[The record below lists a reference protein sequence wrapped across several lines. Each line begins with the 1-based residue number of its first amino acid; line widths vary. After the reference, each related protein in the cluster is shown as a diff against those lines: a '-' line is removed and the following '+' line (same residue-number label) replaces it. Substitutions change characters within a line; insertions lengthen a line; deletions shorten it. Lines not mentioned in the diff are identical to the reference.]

1 MHANDWHVL
10 FRFNRLFR
18 YNVNYFEKKI
28 ATASFPRVKKEEK
41 KSDHDPK
48 YKGKKKAYKGD
59 IPSKSPVE
67 RKKEA
72 LR

>member
-1 MHANDWHVL
+1 
-10 FRFNRLFR
+10 
-18 YNVNYFEKKI
+18 VNYFEKKI